1 MIVALSRV
9 SLVCRP
15 LALITYGVS
24 CTAAASAADPQL
36 SVRSGRLTTAI
47 LRLTVPIPLSELATR
62 LGPGDR
68 YWALDATSE
77 SVGWKLDAVT
87 VTAQL
92 SPDDRAVE
100 IGLAVSD
107 G

>member
-1 MIVALSRV
+1 
-9 SLVCRP
+9 
-15 LALITYGVS
+15 
-24 CTAAASAADPQL
+24 
-36 SVRSGRLTTAI
+36 
-47 LRLTVPIPLSELATR
+47 LSELATR
-62 LGPGDR
+62 PGPGDR